1 MLRKTFIIVIVVLII
16 STTFIKNHTKKI
28 DEEIFSAKESIDYLN
43 SVKELVQ
50 LEYDYLS
57 SPEKLNEFNSL
68 YFDNELRYTPKENI
82 EIITNV
88 NEISFGKQNRNEQ

>member
-57 SPEKLNEFNSL
+57 
-68 YFDNELRYTPKENI
+68 
-82 EIITNV
+82 
-88 NEISFGKQNRNEQ
+88 